1 VNSKFTKRE
10 RNERER
16 KNRELAQPWLEDVGT
31 HKNVAMVGAGLKS
44 RDESE
49 DCRHYRMGGVA
60 IRNGVQARER
70 VSDD

>member
-1 VNSKFTKRE
+1 
-10 RNERER
+10 
-16 KNRELAQPWLEDVGT
+16 
-31 HKNVAMVGAGLKS
+31 VAMVGAGLKS